1 MDETRGRSC
10 AFISPRQTILEIR
23 KAGGIH
29 ENEGKGK
36 YRAGNYRKGKHRAGK
51 HRAGKHGRVYTGGFI
66 RKEEAQT
73 ALRLV
78 KTLKNTRAADV
89 QGECHRR
96 PPKAG
101 RQSGPS
107 WTSS

>member
-1 MDETRGRSC
+1 MDETRERSC

-51 HRAGKHGRVYTGGFI
+51 HGRVYTDRFI
-66 RKEEAQT
+66 RKEKAQT

-101 RQSGPS
+101 RQSGPA
-107 WTSS
+107 WTPS

>member
-51 HRAGKHGRVYTGGFI
+51 YGQVYTERKGANGAPPGENPEKYARCGRAGRMPSPP
-66 RKEEAQT
+66 AQ
-73 ALRLV
+73 
-78 KTLKNTRAADV
+78 
-89 QGECHRR
+89 GC
-96 PPKAG
+96 
-101 RQSGPS
+101 RQSGLS
-107 WTSS
+107 

>member
-51 HRAGKHGRVYTGGFI
+51 HGRVYTGGFI

-78 KTLKNTRAADV
+78 KTLKTTRAAGA

-96 PPKAG
+96 SPKAG

-107 WTSS
+107 WTPS

>member
-36 YRAGNYRKGKHRAGK
+36 YRAGK

-107 WTSS
+107 WTPS

>member
-51 HRAGKHGRVYTGGFI
+51 HGRVYTGGFI

-78 KTLKNTRAADV
+78 KTLKTTRAADV
-89 QGECHRR
+89 QGECLRR

-107 WTSS
+107 WTPS

>member
-51 HRAGKHGRVYTGGFI
+51 HGRDYTGGFI

-78 KTLKNTRAADV
+78 KTLKNMRAAGA

-96 PPKAG
+96 SPKAG

-107 WTSS
+107 WTPS

>member
-29 ENEGKGK
+29 ENAGKGK
-36 YRAGNYRKGKHRAGK
+36 YRAGNYRKGK

-78 KTLKNTRAADV
+78 KTLKTTRAAGA
-89 QGECHRR
+89 QCECHRR
-96 PPKAG
+96 SPKAG

-107 WTSS
+107 WTPS

>member
-1 MDETRGRSC
+1 MKTR
-10 AFISPRQTILEIR
+10 
-23 KAGGIH
+23 
-29 ENEGKGK
+29 GKGK

-51 HRAGKHGRVYTGGFI
+51 HGRVYTDRFI
-66 RKEEAQT
+66 RKEKAQT

-107 WTSS
+107 

>member
-1 MDETRGRSC
+1 MKTRGRVNTG
-10 AFISPRQTILEIR
+10 RVNTGR
-23 KAGGIH
+23 V
-29 ENEGKGK
+29 NT
-36 YRAGNYRKGKHRAGK
+36 
-51 HRAGKHGRVYTGGFI
+51 GRVYTDRFI
-66 RKEEAQT
+66 RKEKAQT
-73 ALRLV
+73 ALHLV

-107 WTSS
+107 WTPS

>member
-51 HRAGKHGRVYTGGFI
+51 HGRVYTDRFI
-66 RKEEAQT
+66 RKEKAQT

-96 PPKAG
+96 SPKAG

-107 WTSS
+107 WTPS

>member
-1 MDETRGRSC
+1 MKTRGR
-10 AFISPRQTILEIR
+10 
-23 KAGGIH
+23 
-29 ENEGKGK
+29 ENT
-36 YRAGNYRKGKHRAGK
+36 
-51 HRAGKHGRVYTGGFI
+51 GRVITGRVNTGRVNTGGFI

-78 KTLKNTRAADV
+78 KTLKTTPAAGT
-89 QGECHRR
+89 QGEYHRR

-107 WTSS
+107 WTPS

>member
-51 HRAGKHGRVYTGGFI
+51 HGRVYTGGFI

-78 KTLKNTRAADV
+78 KTLKNTRAAGA
-89 QGECHRR
+89 QGECHLRS
-96 PPKAG
+96 PKAG

-107 WTSS
+107 WTPS

>member
-51 HRAGKHGRVYTGGFI
+51 HGRVYTGGFI

-78 KTLKNTRAADV
+78 KTLKNTRAAGA

-107 WTSS
+107 WTPS